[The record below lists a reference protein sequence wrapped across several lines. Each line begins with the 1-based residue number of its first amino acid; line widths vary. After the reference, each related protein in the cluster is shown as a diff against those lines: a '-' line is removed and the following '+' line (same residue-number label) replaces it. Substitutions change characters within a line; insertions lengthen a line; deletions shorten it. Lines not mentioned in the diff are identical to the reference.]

1 MKNIV
6 AVFFLL
12 LIACC
17 SSGKEK
23 AFTGSTPGGIVIRK
37 FLGIP
42 TSDSIDFM
50 RWKLIIRDHDYN
62 LQCNYGIGKNNSNGF
77 INGGKKIEL
86 TGTLKKEKNYYRFQ
100 NGDKTLLAAELNPD
114 LLHLLDENNM
124 LLIGNGGWSYTLN
137 SMTASLSDQINFTA
151 QAGIL
156 KDSMDFQGR
165 TPCKI
170 PGIIAPG
177 TECYKLKWHIIFYAD
192 VQKNEPRAYKMFGT
206 PWRQAGGKTGNWK
219 IINGKNGR
227 IIYQL
232 NDDNG
237 NGFLYLLKIDE
248 NIVAFTDADGKLLV
262 GDEDFSY
269 TLNRKTA
276 GVSL

>member
-6 AVFFLL
+6 AIFFFLL
-12 LIACC
+12 ITSC
-17 SSGKEK
+17 SNGKEQ
-23 AFTGSTPGGIVIRK
+23 AFTGSTPGGSIVTQ

-42 TSDSIDFM
+42 IADSIDFI
-50 RWKLIIRDHDYN
+50 RWKLVIRDHDYN

-77 INGGKKIEL
+77 INGGKIIEL
-86 TGTLKKEKNYYRFQ
+86 KGTFKKDKNYYQIQ
-100 NGDKTLLAAELNPD
+100 NGDKTLFVAELNPN
-114 LLHLLDENNM
+114 LLHLSDQNKT

-137 SMTASLSDQINFTA
+137 STTASLSDQLNFTA
-151 QAGIL
+151 QPGIL
-156 KDSMDFQGR
+156 EDTMDFQGR
-165 TPCKI
+165 TPCNI
-170 PGIIAPG
+170 PGVIPPG

-192 VQKNEPRAYKMFGT
+192 VKKNEPGTYKIFGT
-206 PWRQAGGKTGNWK
+206 PWRETGGRTGNWK
-219 IINGKNGR
+219 INKGKNGR

-232 NDDNG
+232 NDDKG

-248 NIVAFTDADGKLLV
+248 NIVAFTDAGGKLLV

-276 GVSL
+276 GLE

>member
-1 MKNIV
+1 MKKIV
-6 AVFFLL
+6 AILFLL
-12 LIACC
+12 LI
-17 SSGKEK
+17 SSSSNGKEK
-23 AFTGSTPGGIVIRK
+23 AFTGSTPGGTIIRK

-42 TSDSIDFM
+42 ISDSIDFI
-50 RWKLIIRDHDYN
+50 RWKLVIRDHEYD

-86 TGTLKKEKNYYRFQ
+86 KGALKKDKNYYQFQ
-100 NGDKTLLAAELNPD
+100 NGDKTLLVAELNPD
-114 LLHLLDENNM
+114 LLHLLDENKK

-137 SMTASLSDQINFTA
+137 NMAASSSDQLNFTA
-151 QAGIL
+151 EAGIL

-170 PGIIAPG
+170 PGIIPPG
-177 TECYKLKWHIIFYAD
+177 MECYKLKWHIIFYAD
-192 VQKNEPRAYKMFGT
+192 VKNNEPGTYKLFGT
-206 PWRQAGGKTGNWK
+206 PWRQAGGRTGNWK
-219 IINGKNGR
+219 IINGKDGR
-227 IIYQL
+227 VIYQL

-248 NIVAFTDADGKLLV
+248 NIVVFTDADGKLLV

-269 TLNRKTA
+269 TLNRKTT
-276 GVSL
+276 GVGL